1 MIIWKKSEL
10 RKTSQITIHFSSF
23 CTLCIDGVRW
33 LLQWLLLMMASGW
46 ALITHKTTYWYCE
59 FNLIILISI
68 THLIIGLEILRMI
81 YKRNEY
87 LIFNWAKLRFMWEW
101 KKSFIF
107 HLLTIFQNDFKH
119 SSVFHL
125 ECYFQ
130 WRVPICIWSIRIF
143 DFWCQKFENLHTA
156 PSNSIMN

>member
-46 ALITHKTTYWYCE
+46 ALITHKTTCWYCE

-68 THLIIGLEILRMI
+68 IIGLEILRMI

-87 LIFNWAKLRFMWEW
+87 LIFNWAKLRSFESE
-101 KKSFIF
+101 KNLLSFIYWQF
-107 HLLTIFQNDFKH
+107 SKMISNILRFFIWNAIFNGVSPFAFGALGSLTFDAKNLKISTQLHL
-119 SSVFHL
+119 
-125 ECYFQ
+125 
-130 WRVPICIWSIRIF
+130 
-143 DFWCQKFENLHTA
+143 TA
-156 PSNSIMN
+156 